1 MSAIPA
7 PVLADLIPGRTLALP
22 VRALRTAALVLGG
35 TAFLAIA
42 SQVAVPLPFTPVPVS
57 LATGAVVLLGAGL
70 GPRLG
75 TASALLYLLA
85 GVAGAPIFAEQGF
98 GWAFASF
105 GYVIGYVPAAYIAG
119 VLARRAADRSVW
131 KTAALAGASTIAAYV
146 VGVPWLMAFLG
157 VDFAAGLALGVLP
170 FLIGD
175 AVKMVAA
182 ALVLP
187 GTWKIVDRVRGED

>member
-75 TASALLYLLA
+75 TASALLYLIA
-85 GVAGAPIFAEQGF
+85 GMAGAPIFAEQSF

-187 GTWKIVDRVRGED
+187 GTWKVVDRVRGEK

>member
-75 TASALLYLLA
+75 TASALLYLIA
-85 GVAGAPIFAEQGF
+85 GMAGAPIFAEQGF

>member
-75 TASALLYLLA
+75 AASAALYLVA
-85 GVAGAPIFAEQGF
+85 GMAGAPIFAEQGF

-105 GYVIGYVPAAYIAG
+105 GYVIGYVPAAIIAG

-131 KTAALAGASTIAAYV
+131 KTAALAGASTVAAYV

-157 VDFAAGLALGVLP
+157 VDLATGMALGVLP

-175 AVKMVAA
+175 AVKMIGAA
-182 ALVLP
+182 FVLP
-187 GTWKIVDRVRGED
+187 GAWKVVDRVRGEK

>member
-75 TASALLYLLA
+75 TASALLYLIA
-85 GVAGAPIFAEQGF
+85 GMAGAPIFAEQSF

-119 VLARRAADRSVW
+119 ILARRAADRSVW

-187 GTWKIVDRVRGED
+187 GTWKIVDRVRGEK

>member
-1 MSAIPA
+1 MTAIPA
-7 PVLADLIPGRTLALP
+7 PVLADLVPGRSLNLP
-22 VRALRTAALVLGG
+22 IRALRTAALVFGG
-35 TAFLAIA
+35 TAFLALVA
-42 SQVAVPLPFTPVPVS
+42 QVAVPLPFTPVPVS

-70 GPRLG
+70 GPRLAA
-75 TASALLYLLA
+75 ASTLVYMIA
-85 GVAGAPIFAEQGF
+85 GMAGAPIFAEQGS

-105 GYVIGYVPAAYIAG
+105 GYVIGYVPAAVIAG

-131 KTAALAGASTIAAYV
+131 KTAALAGASTLAAYV

-157 VDFAAGLALGVLP
+157 VDLAAGLALGVLP

-182 ALVLP
+182 ALLLP
-187 GTWKIVDRVRGED
+187 GAWKLVDRVGGGR

>member
-7 PVLADLIPGRTLALP
+7 PVLADLIPGRALALP

-35 TAFLAIA
+35 TAFLAVA

-75 TASALLYLLA
+75 TASALLYLIA
-85 GVAGAPIFAEQGF
+85 GMAGAPIFAEQGF

-157 VDFAAGLALGVLP
+157 VDLAGGLALGVLP

-187 GTWKIVDRVRGED
+187 GTWKIVDRVRGEN

>member
-22 VRALRTAALVLGG
+22 VRALRTAALILGG

-75 TASALLYLLA
+75 TASALLYLIA
-85 GVAGAPIFAEQGF
+85 GMAGAPIFAEQGF

-119 VLARRAADRSVW
+119 VLARRAADRSVEDRRARW
-131 KTAALAGASTIAAYV
+131 RFDDRCLRRRSAVAH
-146 VGVPWLMAFLG
+146 GVP
-157 VDFAAGLALGVLP
+157 
-170 FLIGD
+170 
-175 AVKMVAA
+175 
-182 ALVLP
+182 
-187 GTWKIVDRVRGED
+187 RR